1 MAFGASVNFANGNG
15 RRMVV
20 MGDWV
25 HQDWGAVADRQE
37 VTLLTEGVTWDVAT
51 AFRLGVEWTP
61 ARSTQRTGI
70 WNRTTYRMGAGSGT
84 LGMAFDDEPLGYESI
99 TAGFSMPLLGSRSAS
114 LFHFGTEFG
123 TRSTSTEGTLE
134 ERFIRIQF
142 GLSLSPF
149 LKNNWLIP
157 RLYD

>member
-1 MAFGASVNFANGNG
+1 
-15 RRMVV
+15 
-20 MGDWV
+20 
-25 HQDWGAVADRQE
+25 
-37 VTLLTEGVTWDVAT
+37 
-51 AFRLGVEWTP
+51 
-61 ARSTQRTGI
+61 
-70 WNRTTYRMGAGSGT
+70 
-84 LGMAFDDEPLGYESI
+84 
-99 TAGFSMPLLGSRSAS
+99 MPLLGSRSAS